1 MLGQLG
7 QRLTP
12 EQARQFG
19 LDMRALYGLIDT
31 AAIDGHARQLNLS
44 ISDEVIAQQIAREPS
59 LRTSEGKFDKQAFEA
74 FLRQIRMSE
83 QGFLAQRRRDELR
96 EQVTGTLAAGVAVPD
111 AMVETLAGWRD
122 EKRKLE
128 FMTLPETAVTV
139 PEADEAKLKETF
151 EQAKRQFVTPERRTL
166 AVLLVELADVKTRVK
181 VGDEDVKIYFD
192 RNRAA
197 LDVPDGTQQCAAHAA
212 RRGRCAHR
220 P

>member
-1 MLGQLG
+1 MLDALRRGASGWIAKIFLSILVLSFAVWGVADVFRGYGAGSLAKVGDIEITPEEFQSAYQNQLQMLGQLG

-96 EQVTGTLAAGVAVPD
+96 EQVLSGA
-111 AMVETLAGWRD
+111 
-122 EKRKLE
+122 
-128 FMTLPETAVTV
+128 TAL
-139 PEADEAKLKETF
+139 DLK
-151 EQAKRQFVTPERRTL
+151 
-166 AVLLVELADVKTRVK
+166 
-181 VGDEDVKIYFD
+181 
-192 RNRAA
+192 RAA
-197 LDVPDGTQQCAAHAA
+197 LQAGMKSLRQSGLEHVS
-212 RRGRCAHR
+212 RGNTTLEEVLRVTLAD
-220 P
+220 